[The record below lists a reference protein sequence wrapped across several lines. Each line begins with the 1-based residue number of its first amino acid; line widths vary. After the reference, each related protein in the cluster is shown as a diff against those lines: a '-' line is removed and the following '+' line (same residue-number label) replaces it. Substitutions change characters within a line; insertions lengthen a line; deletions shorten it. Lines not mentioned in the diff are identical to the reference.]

1 MKTVLIIEDDQSIA
15 ELERDYLE
23 AEGFKVDI
31 IPNGNEGLEKAKE
44 FDYDLII
51 LDVMLPGMDGFSILR
66 EIRQTKNTPVLMI
79 SAKKEEFDKIRGLG
93 LGADDYMT
101 KPFSPSEMAAR
112 VKAHM
117 NRHEKL
123 TGTTTGKKLNSI
135 SIRGLEVNNDYKRVK
150 HNGEDIVLTAKEF
163 DILYLLMLNP
173 NKVYSKQ
180 DIFDQIWGDSFGDIS
195 TITVHIRKIREKIE
209 SDPSKPQYIE
219 TLWGIGYRFNFVS
232 MIEDQLGVAEYCRS
246 IKFCVPFI
254 LRISRSY

>member
-1 MKTVLIIEDDQSIA
+1 MKKILIIEDDKSIA

-23 AEGFKVDI
+23 AEGFDVDI
-31 IPNGNEGLEKAKE
+31 IPNGDEGLKKALDC
-44 FDYDLII
+44 DYNLIV
-51 LDVMLPGMDGFSILR
+51 LDIMLPGIDGFTILR
-66 EIRQTKNTPVLMI
+66 GIRQERNTPVLMV

-101 KPFSPSEMAAR
+101 KPFSPSEMVAR

-123 TGTTTGKKLNSI
+123 TGTTVTDSSKSI
-135 SIRGLEVNNDYKRVK
+135 SIRGLEVNNDFKRVK
-150 HNGEDIVLTAKEF
+150 HNGKDIILTSKEF
-163 DILYLLMLNP
+163 EILYLLMSNP

-180 DIFDQIWGDSFGDIS
+180 DIFNQIWGDSFGDIS

-219 TLWGIGYRFNFVS
+219 TLWGIGYRFN
-232 MIEDQLGVAEYCRS
+232 L
-246 IKFCVPFI
+246 
-254 LRISRSY
+254 